1 MKAQLGVAGLL
12 ILTALA
18 APAQPSGVS
27 RTAELD
33 GAKVHYTEYGGG
45 ENALLFVHGWAC
57 DETFWAGQ
65 APALGTKYHVI
76 TVDLPGHGQSDK
88 PQIAY
93 TMDLYARAID
103 AVLQNAK
110 VKAAVLIGHS
120 NGTPV
125 IRQFYRNFP
134 EKTRA
139 LVIVDGG
146 LRPFGEKAAMEK
158 FIARFKGP
166 DYAETAGKMIDSM
179 TSSIKDP
186 AMRDKIKRTM
196 LRTPQSVAVS
206 EFESTLDDAL
216 WKPDKINVPVLMI
229 LAKQPAW
236 SAEYEQFVRGIV
248 SDLDYQT
255 WEGVSHFLMMEQ
267 PEKFNAAIVAF
278 LEEHHFTGSDFGR
291 ARLSRAA
298 NVHRLD

>member
-1 MKAQLGVAGLL
+1 MNAQVCVAAFL
-12 ILTALA
+12 ILAAAA
-18 APAQPSGVS
+18 APAQPPGVS
-27 RTAELD
+27 HTAQLD
-33 GAKVHYTEYGGG
+33 GAKIHYTEYGAG

-65 APALGTKYHVI
+65 APVLGAKFHVI
-76 TVDLPGHGQSDK
+76 TIDLPGHGQSDK

-103 AVLQNAK
+103 AVLQDAK
-110 VKAAVLIGHS
+110 AKTAVLVAHS

-125 IRQFYRNFP
+125 IRQFYRKFP
-134 EKTRA
+134 QKTRA
-139 LVIVDGG
+139 LAIVEGP
-146 LRPFGEKAAMEK
+146 LRPFGDKAMMDEFVAQLKAPNYQEN
-158 FIARFKGP
+158 
-166 DYAETAGKMIDSM
+166 AGKLIDSM
-179 TSSIKDP
+179 TSPIQD
-186 AMRDKIKRTM
+186 AALREKIKTAV
-196 LRTPQSVAVS
+196 LRTPQYVAAN

-248 SDLDYQT
+248 PDLDYQM

-267 PEKFNAAIVAF
+267 PERFNAALTAF
-278 LEEHHFTGSDFGR
+278 LEKHK
-291 ARLSRAA
+291 L
-298 NVHRLD
+298 